1 MSRSRKKHAWVWLTK
16 KWAKWHERAFRHRVK
31 RALHEVEIDFDP
43 DRDWEEAT
51 LTAKQSGKGEY
62 GTRCGF
68 SVAPSED
75 ELDVFGDPMIDH
87 YEEMLRK

>member
-1 MSRSRKKHAWVWLTK
+1 MSRSRKKRAYVWLTK
-16 KWAKWHERAFRHRVK
+16 RWAKWHERAFRHRVK

-43 DRDWEEAT
+43 DRDWEEANIGHKK
-51 LTAKQSGKGEY
+51 AGGEY

-68 SVAPSED
+68 PVEPHPDDSD
-75 ELDVFGDPMIDH
+75 WDKRY